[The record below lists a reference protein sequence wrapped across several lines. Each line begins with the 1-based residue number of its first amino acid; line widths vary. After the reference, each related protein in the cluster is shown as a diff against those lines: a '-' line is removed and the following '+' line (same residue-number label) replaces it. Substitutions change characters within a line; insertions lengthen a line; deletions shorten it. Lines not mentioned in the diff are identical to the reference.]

1 MNKCDTHPEHDSL
14 ASCTVC
20 GKSVCKECRVKL
32 VKKDYCQDCA
42 DDIVK
47 NGAIVTLRKLYDLLQ
62 EKRKHQRVHVL
73 LPVAFAAADERAKVF
88 KGIIHNIS
96 SGGLGI
102 IADAPF
108 SINEPVVLD
117 FKLPNG
123 TRLEWRQGGVVRC
136 SDSSRTPARTP
147 DPAEAAMSQRAN
159 GGTATSRLAAMAAS
173 LLILVGLVAPAPASA
188 AHSTINSPAPGTYG
202 NNK

>member
-1 MNKCDTHPEHDSL
+1 VNKCDTHPEHDSL

-136 SDSSRTPARTP
+136 EMISDKHDIGVIFMNMQEKQQLVDDFILDIKKKNYSDHSGLDKSSF
-147 DPAEAAMSQRAN
+147 
-159 GGTATSRLAAMAAS
+159 
-173 LLILVGLVAPAPASA
+173 LV
-188 AHSTINSPAPGTYG
+188 
-202 NNK
+202 